1 MSMKYASFV
10 ANWVLGILF
19 FIISLLAIINSSF
32 VSGLF
37 LLIASLTLMPI
48 SRRFVL
54 PKINEKMSPMI
65 RAAFVSMLFIGFV
78 LSVQPNEAQIL
89 EKKELRLASEAALLE
104 QQQAAKAAGF
114 LSVEEYQAEQKRL
127 IAEAEEKQKAEEA
140 EQKRLIAE
148 AEEKQKAEE
157 AENARHAEI
166 ETVLI
171 CQSRKH
177 SVDYSVIALYSKTAD
192 IIAFSSSG
200 IFEKETIFDTRITKS
215 RLAIDISNYQYD
227 IYQINRQNLTLFKS
241 YTFGPETIIINDMN
255 DCRVASVTDYK
266 EAHNAW
272 KKHADAQIKKREK
285 ERQEEIKN
293 QKI

>member
-1 MSMKYASFV
+1 MKYASFF

-104 QQQAAKAAGF
+104 QQQTAKAAGF
-114 LSVEEYQAEQKRL
+114 LSLEEYQ
-127 IAEAEEKQKAEEA
+127 A

-157 AENARHAEI
+157 AENARHAGI

-171 CQSRKH
+171 CQSRKF

-200 IFEKETIFDTRITKS
+200 IFETGTKLDAKIS
-215 RLAIDISNYQYD
+215 KSIKAIEIDIYIPSQYD
-227 IYQINRQNLTLFKS
+227 YYWINRQDLTLTT
-241 YTFGPETIIINDMN
+241 YTSGPYGTLGVK
-255 DCRVASVTDYK
+255 DCRVASVTDYQK
-266 EAHNAW
+266 ARNAL
-272 KKHADAQIKKREK
+272 KKHADAKIKKREK
-285 ERQEEIKN
+285 ATQEAIKN

>member
-104 QQQAAKAAGF
+104 QQQTAKAAGF
-114 LSVEEYQAEQKRL
+114 LSVEEYQ
-127 IAEAEEKQKAEEA
+127 A

-177 SVDYSVIALYSKTAD
+177 SVDYEVIALYSKTAD

-200 IFEKETIFDTRITKS
+200 IFESGTIFDARITKS
-215 RLAIDISNYQYD
+215 RLAIDIRNYEYD
-227 IYQINRQNLTLFKS
+227 IYQISRQNLTLFKS
-241 YTFGPETIIINDMN
+241 YKIGTAIINIMN

-266 EAHNAW
+266 QARNVL
-272 KKHADAQIKKREK
+272 KKHADAMNKKWEK
-285 ERQEEIKN
+285 ARQEEIKN

>member
-1 MSMKYASFV
+1 MKFASFV

-54 PKINEKMSPMI
+54 PKINEKMSPII

-78 LSVQPNEAQIL
+78 VSVQPNEAQIL
-89 EKKELRLASEAALLE
+89 EKKELRLAAEAALLE
-104 QQQAAKAAGF
+104 QQQTAKAAGF
-114 LSVEEYQAEQKRL
+114 LSVEEYEAEKKRL
-127 IAEAEEKQKAEEA
+127 TAEAEKKQKAEEA

-148 AEEKQKAEE
+148 AEEKRKAEE

-171 CQSRKH
+171 CQSRRH
-177 SVDYSVIALYSKTAD
+177 SADYKVIALYSKTAD
-192 IIAFSSSG
+192 IIGFSTGGVFESG
-200 IFEKETIFDTRITKS
+200 TIFDAPMSKWIK
-215 RLAIDISNYQYD
+215 AIEIRFFRYEF
-227 IYQINRQNLTLFKS
+227 YQINRQDLTLFTK
-241 YTFGPETIIINDMN
+241 TRGPNSWSQVD
-255 DCRVASVTDYK
+255 DCRVASVTDYQK
-266 EAHNAW
+266 ARKVL
-272 KKHADAQIKKREK
+272 KKQEDANIKKRK
-285 ERQEEIKN
+285 KATQELIKN

>member
-1 MSMKYASFV
+1 MKYASFV

-104 QQQAAKAAGF
+104 QQQTAKAAGF
-114 LSVEEYQAEQKRL
+114 LSVEEYQ
-127 IAEAEEKQKAEEA
+127 A

-200 IFEKETIFDTRITKS
+200 IFEEGTIFDTRITKS

>member
-104 QQQAAKAAGF
+104 QQQTAKAAGF
-114 LSVEEYQAEQKRL
+114 LSVEEYQ
-127 IAEAEEKQKAEEA
+127 A

-200 IFEKETIFDTRITKS
+200 IFEEGTIFDTRITKS

>member
-1 MSMKYASFV
+1 MKYASFF

-104 QQQAAKAAGF
+104 QQQTAKAAGF

-140 EQKRLIAE
+140 E
-148 AEEKQKAEE
+148 
-157 AENARHAEI
+157 NARHAGI

-171 CQSRKH
+171 CQSRKF

-200 IFEKETIFDTRITKS
+200 IFETGTKLDAKIS
-215 RLAIDISNYQYD
+215 KSIKAIEIDIFNYDY
-227 IYQINRQNLTLFKS
+227 YWINRQDLTLS
-241 YTFGPETIIINDMN
+241 TYTSGPYGTSGVE
-255 DCRVASVTDYK
+255 DCRVASVTDYQK
-266 EAHNAW
+266 ARNVL
-272 KKHADAQIKKREK
+272 KKHADAKIKKREK
-285 ERQEEIKN
+285 ATQEAIKN

>member
-89 EKKELRLASEAALLE
+89 EKKELRLAAEAALLE
-104 QQQAAKAAGF
+104 QQQTAKAAGF
-114 LSVEEYQAEQKRL
+114 LSVEEYEAEKKRL
-127 IAEAEEKQKAEEA
+127 TAEAEKKQKAEEA

-148 AEEKQKAEE
+148 AEEKRKAEE

-166 ETVLI
+166 ENVLI
-171 CQSRKH
+171 CQSRTH
-177 SVDYSVIALYSKTAD
+177 SVDYEVIALYSKTAD

-200 IFEKETIFDTRITKS
+200 IFESGTIFDARITKS
-215 RLAIDISNYQYD
+215 RLAIDIRNYKYH
-227 IYQINRQNLTLFKS
+227 IYQISRQNLTLFKS
-241 YTFGPETIIINDMN
+241 YKIGTAIINNMN

-266 EAHNAW
+266 QARNVL
-272 KKHADAQIKKREK
+272 KKHADAMNKKWEK
-285 ERQEEIKN
+285 ARQEEIKN

>member
-140 EQKRLIAE
+140 E
-148 AEEKQKAEE
+148 
-157 AENARHAEI
+157 NARHAEI

-200 IFEKETIFDTRITKS
+200 IFEEGTIFDTRITKS

>member
-54 PKINEKMSPMI
+54 PKNNEKMSPMI

-200 IFEKETIFDTRITKS
+200 IFEEGTIFDTRITKS

-241 YTFGPETIIINDMN
+241 DTIGTMVINNMN

-266 EAHNAW
+266 EAHNVW

>member
-104 QQQAAKAAGF
+104 QQQTAKAAGF

-127 IAEAEEKQKAEEA
+127 IAEAEEK
-140 EQKRLIAE
+140 R
-148 AEEKQKAEE
+148 KAEE

-166 ETVLI
+166 ENVLI
-171 CQSRKH
+171 CQSRTH
-177 SVDYSVIALYSKTAD
+177 SVDYEVIALYSKTAD

-200 IFEKETIFDTRITKS
+200 IFESGTIFDARITKS
-215 RLAIDISNYQYD
+215 RLAIDIRNYEYD

-241 YTFGPETIIINDMN
+241 YKIGTTIINNMN

-266 EAHNAW
+266 QARNVL
-272 KKHADAQIKKREK
+272 KKHADAMNKKWEK
-285 ERQEEIKN
+285 ARQEEIKN

>member
-104 QQQAAKAAGF
+104 QQQTAKAAGF
-114 LSVEEYQAEQKRL
+114 LSVEEYQ
-127 IAEAEEKQKAEEA
+127 A

-177 SVDYSVIALYSKTAD
+177 SVDYEVIALYSKTAD

-200 IFEKETIFDTRITKS
+200 IFESGTIFDARITKS
-215 RLAIDISNYQYD
+215 RLAIDISNYEYD
-227 IYQINRQNLTLFKS
+227 IYQISRQNLTLFKS
-241 YTFGPETIIINDMN
+241 YKIGTAIINIMN

-266 EAHNAW
+266 QARNVL
-272 KKHADAQIKKREK
+272 KKHADAMNKKWEK
-285 ERQEEIKN
+285 ARQEEIKN

>member
-104 QQQAAKAAGF
+104 QQQTAKAAGF

-177 SVDYSVIALYSKTAD
+177 SVDYEVIALYSKTAD

-200 IFEKETIFDTRITKS
+200 IFESGTIFDARITKS
-215 RLAIDISNYQYD
+215 RLAIDISNYEYD
-227 IYQINRQNLTLFKS
+227 IYQISRQNLTLFKS
-241 YTFGPETIIINDMN
+241 YKIGTAIINIMN

-266 EAHNAW
+266 QARNVL
-272 KKHADAQIKKREK
+272 KKHADAMNKKWEK
-285 ERQEEIKN
+285 ARQEEIKN

>member
-1 MSMKYASFV
+1 
-10 ANWVLGILF
+10 
-19 FIISLLAIINSSF
+19 
-32 VSGLF
+32 
-37 LLIASLTLMPI
+37 
-48 SRRFVL
+48 
-54 PKINEKMSPMI
+54 
-65 RAAFVSMLFIGFV
+65 MLFIGFV

-104 QQQAAKAAGF
+104 QQQTAKAAGF
-114 LSVEEYQAEQKRL
+114 LSVEEYQ
-127 IAEAEEKQKAEEA
+127 A

-177 SVDYSVIALYSKTAD
+177 SVDYEVIALYSKTAD

-200 IFEKETIFDTRITKS
+200 IFESGTIFDARITKS
-215 RLAIDISNYQYD
+215 RLAIDISNYEYD
-227 IYQINRQNLTLFKS
+227 IYQISRQNLTLFKS
-241 YTFGPETIIINDMN
+241 YKIGTAIINIMN

-266 EAHNAW
+266 QARNVL
-272 KKHADAQIKKREK
+272 KKHADAMNKKWEK
-285 ERQEEIKN
+285 ARQEEIKN

>member
-89 EKKELRLASEAALLE
+89 KKKELRLASEAALLE
-104 QQQAAKAAGF
+104 QQQTAKAAGF
-114 LSVEEYQAEQKRL
+114 LSVEEYQ
-127 IAEAEEKQKAEEA
+127 A

-171 CQSRKH
+171 CQSRKF
-177 SVDYSVIALYSKTAD
+177 SEDYSVIALYSKTAD
-192 IIAFSSSG
+192 IIAFSSG
-200 IFEKETIFDTRITKS
+200 IFESGTKFDAKISKS
-215 RLAIDISNYQYD
+215 IKVIEIDIFYYEF
-227 IYQINRQNLTLFKS
+227 YQINRQDLTLFKA
-241 YTFGPETIIINDMN
+241 TRGPNNWSQVD
-255 DCRVASVTDYK
+255 DCRVASVTDYQ
-266 EAHNAW
+266 EARNVW
-272 KKHADAQIKKREK
+272 KKQTDAKIKKREK
-285 ERQEEIKN
+285 ARQEEIKN